1 MIYLESLLWALPIT
15 VLALVMLRPLALQI
29 GLVDHPKGR
38 KRHGRIVP
46 VIGGIGMFIGILAGT
61 WLLPG
66 AHPEFMWMLLGC
78 TVLVFV
84 GILDDRFAIPY
95 HPRLIA
101 QLGVVLLMY
110 FGGGLSI
117 IQVGD
122 VIGTG
127 VVNLGPLALAMT
139 ALVTLTVINAFNF
152 IDGVDGLAGSL
163 ALVTM
168 VAIAVVTAT
177 MGGDPAVL
185 VTAAIFSGALL
196 GFLGFNFPVGKWRAR
211 LFMGD
216 AGSMMVGFVIVW
228 LTITIT
234 QGERAIVSPVA
245 GLWFA
250 LLPISDLFTCFMIRI
265 KRGKSPFH
273 PGHEHFHYTLR
284 RGGFSDR
291 GILFVLVGLSAF
303 YAAVGLLGIYFAIPD
318 WLMFWGWI
326 FICFTQH
333 FPMRRLAIMRRLVVF
348 KRKGVFERRASVR

>member
-1 MIYLESLLWALPIT
+1 MLYLKSAFFALPFTIA
-15 VLALVMLRPLALQI
+15 ALLVLRPYALQI

-38 KRHGRIVP
+38 KRHGRVVP
-46 VIGGIGMFIGILAGT
+46 VIGGIGMFVGILMGT

-66 AHPEFMWMLLGC
+66 ENHQFTYLLLGC
-78 TVLVFV
+78 TLLVCV
-84 GILDDRFAIPY
+84 GILDDRFAISY
-95 HPRLIA
+95 KPRFVA

-117 IQVGD
+117 AAVGD

-127 VVNLGPLALAMT
+127 VVSVGPLALAMT

-163 ALVTM
+163 ALVTLVA
-168 VAIAVVTAT
+168 VAIACGMVA
-177 MGGDPAVL
+177 GDPSVLILAAVF
-185 VTAAIFSGALL
+185 AGALL
-196 GFLGFNFPVGKWRAR
+196 GFLAFNLPVGRRRASM
-211 LFMGD
+211 FMGD

-228 LTITIT
+228 LTIMIS
-234 QGERAIVSPVA
+234 QGERAAISPVA

-250 LLPISDLFTCFMIRI
+250 LVPISDLFTCFMIRI

-291 GILFVLVGLSAF
+291 GILLVLVGLSAI
-303 YAAVGLLGIYFAIPD
+303 YAAVGLLGVYFAIPD

-326 FICFTQH
+326 VICFTQH
-333 FPMRRLAIMRRLVVF
+333 LPMRRLAILRRLVVF
-348 KRKGVFERRASVR
+348 KRWGVFSN